1 MFVETA
7 MFRSLLLL
15 TLAAAPLAAGT
26 AIADV
31 YKYKDEKGNIQYT
44 DKPPSLPAERL
55 NVQSQRT
62 DVVAA
67 QERAQAASQSS
78 AASAASRAAASNSRA
93 EQKAAEELS
102 AKDKTDRCI
111 KARERYDRYM
121 NSPKLY
127 EQDEKGERRYL
138 DSAELDAAR
147 ASAKASMDVMCQ

>member
-1 MFVETA
+1 

-26 AIADV
+26 AFADV

-55 NVQSQRT
+55 NVKNQRT
-62 DVVAA
+62 DVVAV
-67 QERAQAASQSS
+67 QERAQQEKQAMDKADEGRRQ
-78 AASAASRAAASNSRA
+78 AAADKADKRETSEANS
-93 EQKAAEELS
+93 QDKA
-102 AKDKTDRCI
+102 DRCA

-121 NSPKLY
+121 NTRRLY
-127 EQDEKGERRYL
+127 ESDKDGERRYL
-138 DSAELDAAR
+138 DSAEIDAAR

>member
-1 MFVETA
+1 

-15 TLAAAPLAAGT
+15 TLAAASLAAGT
-26 AIADV
+26 AVADV

-44 DKPPSLPAERL
+44 DKPPLLPAERL

-67 QERAQAASQSS
+67 QDRPQSS
-78 AASAASRAAASNSRA
+78 QPAANARPAAGNSRA
-93 EQKAAEELS
+93 EQNEANELS
-102 AKDKTDRCI
+102 AKDKAERCI

-121 NSPKLY
+121 NSQKLY
-127 EQDEKGERRYL
+127 EQDDKGERRYL

-147 ASAKASMDVMCQ
+147 ASAKASMDALCQ

>member
-1 MFVETA
+1 
-7 MFRSLLLL
+7 MFRPVLLL
-15 TLAAAPLAAGT
+15 TLAAVMAAGT
-26 AIADV
+26 AVADV

-67 QERAQAASQSS
+67 QERSQAAVQS
-78 AASAASRAAASNSRA
+78 ANSKPTGNSTP
-93 EQKAAEELS
+93 EQKAAAETT
-102 AKDKTDRCI
+102 AKDKADRCI

-127 EQDEKGERRYL
+127 EQGKDGERRYL
-138 DSAELDAAR
+138 TDAELDAAR

>member
-1 MFVETA
+1 

-15 TLAAAPLAAGT
+15 TLAAAPLVAGT
-26 AIADV
+26 AVADV

-55 NVQSQRT
+55 NVKSQRS

-67 QERAQAASQSS
+67 QERPQTTTPPAATSRPAAGNSRSEQAA
-78 AASAASRAAASNSRA
+78 AN
-93 EQKAAEELS
+93 ELS
-102 AKDKTDRCI
+102 AKDKAERCV

-121 NSPKLY
+121 NSQKLY

-138 DSAELDAAR
+138 DSGELDAAR
-147 ASAKASMDVMCQ
+147 ASAKASMEVMCQ

>member
-1 MFVETA
+1 

-15 TLAAAPLAAGT
+15 TLAAAPLVAGT

-55 NVQSQRT
+55 NVKSQRT
-62 DVVAA
+62 DTVAA
-67 QERAQAASQSS
+67 QERPQPAAQPAAS
-78 AASAASRAAASNSRA
+78 SRPAPGNSRA
-93 EQKAAEELS
+93 EQNQANELS
-102 AKDKTDRCI
+102 AKDKADRCI

-121 NSPKLY
+121 NTPRLY

-147 ASAKASMDVMCQ
+147 ASAKASMEVMCK

>member
-1 MFVETA
+1 M
-7 MFRSLLLL
+7 LL
-15 TLAAAPLAAGT
+15 TLAAATLAAGT
-26 AIADV
+26 AVADV

-67 QERAQAASQSS
+67 QERSQAVVQAANPNT
-78 AASAASRAAASNSRA
+78 RPAAAGNSTA
-93 EQKAAEELS
+93 EQKAAAEES
-102 AKDKTDRCI
+102 AKDKAERCI

-127 EQDEKGERRYL
+127 EKGEDGERRYL
-138 DSAELDAAR
+138 TDAELDAAR
-147 ASAKASMDVMCQ
+147 SSAKASMDVMCQ